1 MQQYY
6 NIAEQL
12 ATVSTVAKARVLVE
26 TYYDCLD
33 LVERYLPNKFKYLI
47 DQIEVDVC

>member
-12 ATVSTVAKARVLVE
+12 ATVSTVASARVLVE

-33 LVERYLPNKFKYLI
+33 LVERYLPSKFKYLI
-47 DQIEVDVC
+47 DQVGAPVC